1 MIHAVPPRG
10 HVPTEA
16 EMSARRAR
24 NRALGIVL
32 AALVVLFYLTTMA
45 KLGLKLPGL

>member
-1 MIHAVPPRG
+1 MIHVPPPQG
-10 HVPTEA
+10 HVPSEA
-16 EMSARRAR
+16 EIHARRSR
-24 NRALGIVL
+24 NRAIGVVL